1 MQETKYTS
9 PDTFRP
15 LTKKMNTD
23 INTSTVQ
30 DSGYTDPNLKKDSV
44 TSQGIVLPEKLHYL
58 ASLSNT
64 DNNETWKDRLYG
76 YSLMVWDGLG
86 FFGTDHTKLG
96 RLKGVKVNFC
106 TPFKNYRL
114 LVLSI
119 LGFVIVMIVIIMEA
133 NKIGT
138 RKSQTISLI

>member
-44 TSQGIVLPEKLHYL
+44 TS
-58 ASLSNT
+58 
-64 DNNETWKDRLYG
+64 
-76 YSLMVWDGLG
+76 
-86 FFGTDHTKLG
+86 
-96 RLKGVKVNFC
+96 
-106 TPFKNYRL
+106 
-114 LVLSI
+114 
-119 LGFVIVMIVIIMEA
+119 
-133 NKIGT
+133 
-138 RKSQTISLI
+138 